1 MKNNTKFFSHS
12 LAASV
17 CILFM
22 MISFSSKAQGT
33 TDVTSARLCK
43 SWGLVKIEDGTK
55 TQVADEAQKEYR
67 LVFNA
72 DHSVQQGLAPDGFIP
87 GTWTIDE
94 AGTTITI
101 TDKTTKTSYK
111 MKIIKIT
118 TDELVLQQI
127 DDTRTMIIY
136 YKAA

>member
-1 MKNNTKFFSHS
+1 MKNTTKQFCHS
-12 LAASV
+12 LTASAF
-17 CILFM
+17 IFFLLF
-22 MISFSSKAQGT
+22 SFSSHAQGT
-33 TDVTSARLCK
+33 TDVMEARLCK

-72 DHSVQQGLAPDGFIP
+72 DHTVQQGLAPDGFIP

-94 AGTTITI
+94 TGSTITI

-118 TDELVLQQI
+118 TDELVLQQV
-127 DDTRTMIIY
+127 DDSRTMIIY
-136 YKAA
+136 YKAS